1 MRTNNKILSNKKDN
15 DNNNQNKESNLGV
28 SLDNL
33 CKTMKIIIE
42 SQNKQ
47 IEKQEKK
54 LERQDKIIK
63 TQGEELKSLKQLNKQ
78 QSNKIN
84 VLEENI
90 EKQKEKYKII
100 IRNVKFDLEDLNKK
114 SLKLDSEL
122 TLIKA
127 RDSIKNIIDLL
138 SKAFDLQLDIS
149 FDEKYLAIIK
159 KINK

>member
-15 DNNNQNKESNLGV
+15 DYNNQNKESNLGV

-63 TQGEELKSLKQLNKQ
+63 TQGEELKRVKQLNG
-78 QSNKIN
+78 N
-84 VLEENI
+84 L
-90 EKQKEKYKII
+90 
-100 IRNVKFDLEDLNKK
+100 
-114 SLKLDSEL
+114 
-122 TLIKA
+122 
-127 RDSIKNIIDLL
+127 
-138 SKAFDLQLDIS
+138 
-149 FDEKYLAIIK
+149 
-159 KINK
+159 